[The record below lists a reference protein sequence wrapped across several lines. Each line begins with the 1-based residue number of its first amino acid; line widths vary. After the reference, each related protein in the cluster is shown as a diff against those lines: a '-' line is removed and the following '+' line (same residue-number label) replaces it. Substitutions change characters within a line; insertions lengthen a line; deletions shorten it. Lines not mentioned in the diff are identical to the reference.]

1 MIKKFESFE
10 HKTIAVYHG
19 LGGRPAKDRIDLLK
33 SFGYDNIIYPYINF
47 EKEWDLDRCKS
58 MFQRELENVKDADVI
73 VGFSL
78 GGYLAYLLAKHT
90 GKDLVLV
97 NPSLDRSKSLLRVK
111 DFDVDDVSNLAFA
124 SGKMEVFFGEN
135 DTLIPKESQID
146 FLNENGIN
154 FTQYII
160 KGMEHRTP
168 IDKFE
173 EIINR
178 SNIL

>member
-1 MIKKFESFE
+1 MIKKFENFE

-33 SFGYDNIIYPYINF
+33 SRGYENIIYPFINF
-47 EKEWDLDRCKS
+47 EKEWDLDKGKS
-58 MFQRELENVKDADVI
+58 LFQRELNNIKDVDVI

-78 GGYLAYLLAKHT
+78 GGYLAYLLAKAT

-97 NPSLDRSKSLLRVK
+97 NPALDRSKSTLRIK
-111 DFDVDDVSNLAFA
+111 DFDIENISNNLRKVEA
-124 SGKMEVFFGEN
+124 FFGEN
-135 DTLIPKESQID
+135 DKVVLMDDQID
-146 FLNENGIN
+146 FLKTNSPRV
-154 FTQYII
+154 TMVHVI

-173 EIINR
+173 EIIND
-178 SNIL
+178 SKIL